1 MFNVRS
7 ILVISVDIYWSG
19 LNISKVTLALPG
31 PLMFNNYWE
40 LVLQM
45 YYKLKKLYNYRI
57 SFVTVKS
64 QGCGP
69 NFRVIDRNVFSNV
82 KKWESKKNSC
92 FLFVGKEISSK
103 KQGKE
108 GRKQLKNYFEL
119 SLNKDIESFLVY
131 FSVNH
136 SKFISKT
143 FCENIISFFVFLHY
157 VSSFP
162 TLLRGML

>member
-1 MFNVRS
+1 MFNVRF
-7 ILVISVDIYWSG
+7 ILVISVGIYWSGYILEWVYTGVSIYWSGYILEWVYTGVGIYWSG

-69 NFRVIDRNVFSNV
+69 NFRVIDRNVFSNL
-82 KKWESKKNSC
+82 KKWESKKNLC
-92 FLFVGKEISSK
+92 FLFVGKEISWKRS
-103 KQGKE
+103 GKE
-108 GRKQLKNYFEL
+108 TTQKLFWAITQ
-119 SLNKDIESFLVY
+119 
-131 FSVNH
+131 
-136 SKFISKT
+136 
-143 FCENIISFFVFLHY
+143 
-157 VSSFP
+157 
-162 TLLRGML
+162 